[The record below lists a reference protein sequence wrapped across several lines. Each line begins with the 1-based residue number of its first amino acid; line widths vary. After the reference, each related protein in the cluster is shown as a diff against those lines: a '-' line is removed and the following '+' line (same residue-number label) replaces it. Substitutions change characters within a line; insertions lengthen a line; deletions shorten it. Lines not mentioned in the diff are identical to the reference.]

1 MTITNEND
9 EAYANAAYIN
19 NSEEIVADWLKKAKH
34 FRSKKIKSGKAKIDI
49 AYGASDRQKCDI
61 FQPDTKPLG
70 TVATQFELDISEL
83 TNFIFFS

>member
-19 NSEEIVADWLKKAKH
+19 NSEEIVVGWKKKANH
-34 FRSKKIKSGKAKIDI
+34 FRSKKLKSGKAKLDI

-61 FQPDTKPLG
+61 FQFVHDLSSAIFH
-70 TVATQFELDISEL
+70 TV
-83 TNFIFFS
+83 FSHCFQ